1 MNGYNAEACSS
12 CAAPAAA
19 VLLEDH
25 GHVIA
30 AACARHRAR
39 LIEAWTPALFV
50 LEVRQLS
57 RTRTAAPAPTPR

>member
-1 MNGYNAEACSS
+1 MNSYADEVCSS
-12 CAAPAAA
+12 CAAPSAA

-25 GHVIA
+25 GHVID
-30 AACARHRAR
+30 AACARHRPQ

-57 RTRTAAPAPTPR
+57 RTRTAAP